1 MNKLRFTLMAL
12 GIMAFTLLLTA
23 GAQAQATRTWIS
35 GVGDDVN
42 PCSRTAPCKTFAG
55 AISKTAK
62 DGEIDAL
69 DPTPGGTVTITKSI
83 YLNGTTGAGFGSILN
98 TLTTGVNINI
108 IDVNDVRK
116 AVRLRNLDINGASTG
131 LNGVSILAANNVWIE
146 DCVIDGN
153 TGNGDG
159 VTQGIGVRVAE
170 SNGVNLFLSNTVIHK
185 NVTGV
190 RLSTTSGFVAASIK
204 NCNIE
209 GNTTGVDSS
218 TGGFATIQNSRVSG
232 NTGDALKVTASGAAI
247 NVMDSVMAHNNG
259 AAANASVN
267 GASINSVSNR
277 IFNNGSSF
285 LIAVGGTVR
294 SDGET
299 RVLGNAGGVAPN
311 GAAIPKQ

>member
-1 MNKLRFTLMAL
+1 
-12 GIMAFTLLLTA
+12 
-23 GAQAQATRTWIS
+23 
-35 GVGDDVN
+35 
-42 PCSRTAPCKTFAG
+42 
-55 AISKTAK
+55 
-62 DGEIDAL
+62 
-69 DPTPGGTVTITKSI
+69 
-83 YLNGTTGAGFGSILN
+83 
-98 TLTTGVNINI
+98 
-108 IDVNDVRK
+108 
-116 AVRLRNLDINGASTG
+116 VRLRNLDINGASTG
-131 LNGVSILAANNVWIE
+131 INGVSILSANNVWIE

-153 TGNGDG
+153 TGDG
-159 VTQGIGVRVAE
+159 VSQGIGVRVAE
-170 SNGVNLFLSNTVIHK
+170 SNGVNLFLSNTAIHK

-209 GNTTGVDSS
+209 GNTTGVDSA
-218 TGGFATIQNSRVSG
+218 TGGFATIQNSRISG

-259 AAANASVN
+259 AAANASVS
-267 GASINSVSNR
+267 GASVNSVSNR

-285 LIAVGGTVR
+285 LIAAGATVR